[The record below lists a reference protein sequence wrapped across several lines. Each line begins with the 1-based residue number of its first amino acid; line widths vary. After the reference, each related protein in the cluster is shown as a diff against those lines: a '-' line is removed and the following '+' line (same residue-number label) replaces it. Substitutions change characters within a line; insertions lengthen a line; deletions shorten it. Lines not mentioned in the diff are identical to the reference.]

1 MSGVLPLWF
10 EVAAL
15 VAITGILVADLV
27 IIGRRPH
34 VPGFAESARWVG
46 FYIALALVFAGVL
59 YAVAGPAPA
68 TEFVAG
74 WLTEYSL
81 SLDNLFVFA
90 LILTAF
96 AVPAPLQQRTL
107 MIGILIALGLRAILI
122 VAGAAVIERFT
133 WVFFPFGAVLLVTA
147 IGMVKGED
155 ENEEYRENGTVR
167 AVRRLMPV
175 SEEYDGKNLTTR
187 IDVASPSGE
196 SSTAVESSSGE
207 SATAPSAGQVQP
219 ATSVFDAPAE
229 PRPVPYE
236 TVPSRT
242 RRALTPMALVIL
254 ALGTTDLLF
263 ALDSIPAIFGIT
275 GNPFIVF
282 TTNLFALMGLRQ
294 LYFMLSGL
302 MERLTYL
309 KFGLAAILAFIGVK
323 LVLHALHTNTLP
335 FLNHGE
341 PIMWGPEI
349 STGASLVVIVG
360 CLGVAAAVSL
370 LAGRRPSGPLTPAS

>member
-10 EVAAL
+10 EIAAL

-46 FYIALALVFAGVL
+46 FYVALALVFAGVL

-96 AVPAPLQQRTL
+96 AVPAQLQQRTL

-133 WVFFPFGAVLLVTA
+133 WVFFLFGAVLLVTA

-187 IDVASPSGE
+187 IDVEPPAPGSMPS
-196 SSTAVESSSGE
+196 VES
-207 SATAPSAGQVQP
+207 APVPGAGQVQP
-219 ATSVFDAPAE
+219 ATSVFDAPVE
-229 PRPVPYE
+229 PQPVPYE

-323 LVLHALHTNTLP
+323 LVLHALLTNTLP
-335 FLNHGE
+335 FRIHGE

-349 STGASLVVIVG
+349 STGVSLAVIVG
-360 CLGVAAAVSL
+360 CLGVAAVVSL
-370 LAGRRPSGPLTPAS
+370 VAGRRPSGPLTPAS